1 MAYSPLKFL
10 LRFGC
15 LLSGCATL
23 AFHPQSS
30 EALVVFGSNDQL
42 APSNPDY
49 NDTYTLPPNDGA
61 PWAYAARVSPDSP
74 SAVYLGHGF
83 ILTANHV
90 ATRNT
95 GILIDGQVY
104 DRDQTFERIRITTGS
119 DNVDLSLWKIL
130 GDPGLPELPIAI
142 PTVDY
147 DLGTATTLIGWG
159 AGKGQY
165 LSSGYGPN
173 KIEGWEWDQSIQIK
187 RWGTNMSD
195 GEASSLVPGVDY
207 EVLRFFQN
215 RNAGPGEA
223 APAQD
228 DSGAGAFQLLGGIW
242 KLSGIATL
250 SQSPSLF
257 VNSDTYYSEGV
268 RLGTYSH
275 LLRFEN
281 WKVAVGGNSA
291 LEDLSDG
298 DNDGIPLLAEYAMG
312 MAPGANSMDQL
323 PSPAI
328 DGDYLTITYRR
339 LMSATD
345 VEFVIE
351 ESDTVGGWVPAT
363 VAVRETI
370 ATDHTIHMLR
380 DKVPIAG
387 ATRKFLRVRVT
398 RL

>member
-1 MAYSPLKFL
+1 MAI
-10 LRFGC
+10 
-15 LLSGCATL
+15 
-23 AFHPQSS
+23 HPQSS
-30 EALVVFGSNDQL
+30 EALIVFGSNDQL
-42 APSNPDY
+42 DPSNPDY

-61 PWAYAARVSPDSP
+61 PWAYVARVSPDSP

-90 ATRNT
+90 GTRNT

-142 PTVDY
+142 STVDS

-165 LSSGYGPN
+165 LSSGYGQN

-195 GEASSLVPGVDY
+195 GDASSLVPGVDY

-228 DSGAGAFQLLGGIW
+228 DSGSGAFQFLGGIW
-242 KLSGIATL
+242 KLTGIATL

-281 WKVAVGGNSA
+281 WKVAVGGSSA

-312 MAPGANSMDQL
+312 MAPGANSEDQL
-323 PSPAI
+323 PSLAI
-328 DGDYLTITYRR
+328 DGDHLTITYRR

-345 VEFVIE
+345 IEFVIE

-370 ATDHTIHMLR
+370 ATDHTIHTLR
-380 DKVPIAG
+380 DKVPIDG
-387 ATRKFLRVRVT
+387 ATKKFLRVRVT